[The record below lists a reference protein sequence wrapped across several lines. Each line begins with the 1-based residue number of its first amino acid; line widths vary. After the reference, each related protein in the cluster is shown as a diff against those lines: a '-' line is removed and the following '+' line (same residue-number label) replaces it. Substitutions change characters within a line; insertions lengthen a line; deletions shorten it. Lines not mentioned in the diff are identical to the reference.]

1 MISMTDGLL
10 HRAAERIWLL
20 PPEEER
26 DRPVLGYVHGDRW
39 SLQID
44 AGASPAHLALFH
56 RALAEQGL
64 PAPALVV
71 LTHWH
76 WDHSFGLAGLSCPS
90 LAGERT
96 QRELERVSRWGWT
109 EEEMAR
115 RLATGEEIPF
125 CDTHLRREY
134 PCPAAIAVR
143 PADLTFSGRLRL
155 DLGGVAAELLEL
167 PDTHSGDAVA
177 VLLPGQSFAF
187 LGDMICG
194 DFYGRDGGY
203 DPARL
208 RQMLAA
214 LEALPFTRCVTGHD
228 LPEEK
233 ASLLAELRAELHRL
247 EP

>member
-1 MISMTDGLL
+1 MSMTDGLL

-76 WDHSFGLAGLSCPS
+76 WDHSFGLAGLTCPS
-90 LAGERT
+90 LAGECT

-115 RLATGEEIPF
+115 RLATGEEIPLRYPSPPGVPLSRRH
-125 CDTHLRREY
+125 CRPPGGSDLLGPAAAGPWRGGGGAPRAAGYPLRR
-134 PCPAAIAVR
+134 CSGGAAAR
-143 PADLTFSGRLRL
+143 AELRL
-155 DLGGVAAELLEL
+155 L
-167 PDTHSGDAVA
+167 
-177 VLLPGQSFAF
+177 
-187 LGDMICG
+187 
-194 DFYGRDGGY
+194 GGY
-203 DPARL
+203 DLRRL
-208 RQMLAA
+208 LWPGR
-214 LEALPFTRCVTGHD
+214 
-228 LPEEK
+228 
-233 ASLLAELRAELHRL
+233 RL
-247 EP
+247 

>member
-1 MISMTDGLL
+1 MLLSWDG
-10 HRAAERIWLL
+10 A
-20 PPEEER
+20 PP
-26 DRPVLGYVHGDRW
+26 G
-39 SLQID
+39 
-44 AGASPAHLALFH
+44 
-56 RALAEQGL
+56 QGL

-76 WDHSFGLAGLSCPS
+76 WDHSFGLAGLTCPS
-90 LAGERT
+90 LAGEHT

-115 RLATGEEIPF
+115 RLATGEELPF

-134 PCPAAIAVR
+134 PCPAAIAVS

-155 DLGGVAAELLEL
+155 DLGGVVAEFLEL